1 MKQKH
6 CTYKSENT
14 ISLLDSSSDEEEQSI
29 FENMHDRMLKR
40 ARMNITRSIEVR
52 MNKDDD
58 EKKMQTS
65 KWKKTVKRLT
75 TTKKE
80 GTHIDIIKDITASV
94 DVGRDNILKSKEP
107 PSSQEMLDRFS
118 IYYDTD

>member
-1 MKQKH
+1 M
-6 CTYKSENT
+6 
-14 ISLLDSSSDEEEQSI
+14 I
-29 FENMHDRMLKR
+29 KR
-40 ARMNITRSIEVR
+40 ARKNITRSIEVR

-94 DVGRDNILKSKEP
+94 DVGRDNILTLKEP

>member
-6 CTYKSENT
+6 CTCKSEKT

-65 KWKKTVKRLT
+65 KWKK
-75 TTKKE
+75 
-80 GTHIDIIKDITASV
+80 
-94 DVGRDNILKSKEP
+94 
-107 PSSQEMLDRFS
+107 Q
-118 IYYDTD
+118 